1 MGLLDRIAK
10 RVADEINKAPNLPAG
25 TGIMTEQQMRAVGG
39 IATQQYGTVSTPLP
53 RNPMLASIPFAP
65 GLPLIPSAL
74 NPLNP
79 ETGRPDPRRYEYQV
93 AQNINVTETRLVPFK
108 TLRAA
113 ADQIDILRRCIEVR
127 KAKLTGLDW
136 DIVLSESASERI
148 IAESGGNHLRAM
160 SEAREKFAPEIARM
174 RKFWE
179 TPDPQNGLA
188 FVDWLSMAIEEI
200 DVLDAWAIWPQMSV
214 GGEIKGIQILDG
226 STIKPLLDDR
236 GMRPMPETGPAFQ
249 QILYGFP
256 RSEFAATIDDE
267 AADGQFTSDELA
279 YFVRNRRS
287 MSVYG
292 LSPVERALPLADI
305 YLRRQQWI
313 RSEFTDGTMPK
324 SYLELPESA
333 MMTPEQIR
341 SYENIYNDDLSGQTG
356 NRNRLR
362 ILVPGGKLNF
372 EEGYSEKFS
381 DAMDNYLIASITGHF
396 GVLPSEIGFNGSG
409 GIGASGLQEGES
421 DTGEAIGVI
430 PTANWISQMLS
441 ALSYRWLGMPR
452 ELEFRLAP
460 SERTNTQE
468 TAMRD
473 EIQKRSGGKTINE
486 SRAEQG
492 LPLIDTPEADMPM
505 LITGASVFVFTPE
518 GLVMAGTPLDPYG
531 AVMDEEPVAV
541 DTNAQPVPTNG
552 EEAPAPTEQP
562 ATDSVDDPA
571 APAQQIDEDAA
582 EEVKKFIRWI
592 RKGNPTRPFEF
603 KSLEPTYADV
613 LNKFVETNDPDSA
626 RWYAECYLG
635 I

>member
-10 RVADEINKAPNLPAG
+10 RVAEEINKAPNLPAG
-25 TGIMTEQQMRAVGG
+25 TGIMTEQQMRQTAG
-39 IATQQYGTVSTPLP
+39 IASQQYGTVSTPLP
-53 RNPMLASIPFAP
+53 RNTTLANVPFAP
-65 GLPLIPSAL
+65 GMPLIPSAL

-93 AQNINVTETRLVPFK
+93 AQNINVTETKLVPFK

-136 DIVLSESASERI
+136 DIVLSESASEKI

-160 SEAREKFAPEIARM
+160 AEAREKFAPEIARL
-174 RKFWE
+174 RSFWE

-214 GGEIKGIQILDG
+214 GGDIMGLQILDG
-226 STIKPLLDDR
+226 TTIKPLLDDR
-236 GMRPMPETGPAFQ
+236 GMRPMPEMGPAFQ

-267 AADGQFTSDELA
+267 AADGQFSSDELA
-279 YFVRNRRS
+279 YFVRNRRA

-292 LSPVERALPLADI
+292 LSPVERSLPLADI

-313 RSEFTDGTMPK
+313 RAEFTDGTMPK
-324 SYLELPESA
+324 SYLEMPESA
-333 MMTPEQIR
+333 VMTPDQIR
-341 SYENIYNDDLSGQTG
+341 AYENIYNDDLSGQTG
-356 NRNRLR
+356 QRNRLR

-372 EEGYSEKFS
+372 EEGYSDKFS

-421 DTGEAIGVI
+421 DSGEAIGVI

-486 SRAEQG
+486 ARAEQG
-492 LPLIDTPEADMPM
+492 LPLVDTPEADMPM
-505 LITGASVFVFTPE
+505 LISGASVFVFTPE

-531 AVMDEEPVAV
+531 IAIEEEPVAV
-541 DTNAQPVPTNG
+541 DTEAQPVPTNG
-552 EEAPAPTEQP
+552 EEAPAPTEAP
-562 ATDSVDDPA
+562 ATDSVDD
-571 APAQQIDEDAA
+571 EAA
-582 EEVKKFIRWI
+582 EEVKKFIRWV

-613 LNKFVETNDPDSA
+613 LNKFVETNDLDSA

>member
-10 RVADEINKAPNLPAG
+10 RVAEEINKAPNLPTG
-25 TGIMTEQQMRAVGG
+25 TGIMTEQQMRQTAG
-39 IATQQYGTVSTPLP
+39 IASQQYGTVSTPLP
-53 RNPMLASIPFAP
+53 RNTTLANVPFAP
-65 GLPLIPSAL
+65 GMPLIPSAL

-136 DIVLSESASERI
+136 DIVLSDSASERI

-160 SEAREKFAPEIARM
+160 AEAREKFASEIARL
-174 RKFWE
+174 RSFWE

-214 GGEIKGIQILDG
+214 GGEIMGLQILDG

-236 GMRPMPETGPAFQ
+236 GMRPMPEMGPAFQ

-267 AADGQFTSDELA
+267 AADGQFSSDELA
-279 YFVRNRRS
+279 YLVRNRRA

-292 LSPVERALPLADI
+292 LSPVERSLPLADI

-324 SYLELPESA
+324 SYLEMPESA
-333 MMTPEQIR
+333 TMTPDQIR
-341 SYENIYNDDLSGQTG
+341 AYENIYNDDLSGQTG
-356 NRNRLR
+356 QRNRLR

-372 EEGYSEKFS
+372 EEGYSDKFS

-409 GIGASGLQEGES
+409 SLGASGIQEGES
-421 DTGEAIGVI
+421 DSGEAIGVV

-468 TAMRD
+468 AAMRD

-492 LPLIDTPEADMPM
+492 LPLVDTPEADMPM

-518 GLVMAGTPLDPYG
+518 GLVNAGMPLDPYG
-531 AVMDEEPVAV
+531 MMMEEEPVEV
-541 DTNAQPVPTNG
+541 DTEAQPVPTNG
-552 EEAPAPTEQP
+552 EEAPAPTEAP
-562 ATDSVDDPA
+562 VTDLVDD
-571 APAQQIDEDAA
+571 EAA
-582 EEVKKFIRWI
+582 EEVKKFIRWV

-603 KSLEPTYADV
+603 ESLEPTYADV
-613 LNKFVETNDPDSA
+613 LNKFVETNDLDSA

>member
-10 RVADEINKAPNLPAG
+10 RVADEINKAPSLPSGA
-25 TGIMTEQQMRAVGG
+25 TTMSVQQMQAAAG
-39 IATQQYGTVSTPLP
+39 IAQTQYGSNVSTALP
-53 RNPMLASIPFAP
+53 RNPLLASVPFAP

-113 ADQIDILRRCIEVR
+113 SDQIDILRRCIEVR
-127 KAKLTGLDW
+127 KAKLTGLQW
-136 DIVLSESASERI
+136 DIVLSEGASERI

-160 SEAREKFAPEIARM
+160 SEAREKFAPEIARL

-179 TPDPQNGLA
+179 TPDPQNGLS

-200 DVLDAWAIWPQMSV
+200 DVLDAWAIWPQTTV
-214 GGEIKGIQILDG
+214 GGEIKGLQILDG

-256 RSEFAATIDDE
+256 RSEFAATVDDE
-267 AADGQFTSDELA
+267 AADGEFTSDELA
-279 YFVRNRRS
+279 YLVRTRRAN
-287 MSVYG
+287 SVYG
-292 LSPVERALPLADI
+292 LSPVERSLPLADI

-341 SYENIYNDDLSGQTG
+341 AYENIYNDDLSGQTAQ
-356 NRNRLR
+356 RNRLR

-372 EEGYSEKFS
+372 EEGYSDKFS

-409 GIGASGLQEGES
+409 SLGASGLQA
-421 DTGEAIGVI
+421 GEAESADMIGII
-430 PTANWISQMLS
+430 PTANWISQMIS

-460 SERTNTQE
+460 SERSNTQE

-473 EIQKRSGGKTINE
+473 EIRKRSGGMTVNE

-492 LPLIDTPEADMPM
+492 LPLIDTPEADMPL
-505 LITGASVFVFTPE
+505 LISGASVYVFTPD
-518 GLVMAGTPLDPYG
+518 GLVMAGTSLDENG
-531 AVMDEEPVAV
+531 MVEE
-541 DTNAQPVPTNG
+541 DLTEEVPA
-552 EEAPAPTEQP
+552 EEAPK
-562 ATDSVDDPA
+562 TDLEA
-571 APAQQIDEDAA
+571 NAQ
-582 EEVKKFIRWI
+582 EEVKKFIRWV

-603 KSLEPTYADV
+603 KTLEPTYADV
-613 LNKFVETNDPDSA
+613 LNKFVETKDLDSA

>member
-10 RVADEINKAPNLPAG
+10 RVAEEITKAPNLPAG
-25 TGIMTEQQMRAVGG
+25 TGIMTEQQMRSVGG

-53 RNPMLASIPFAP
+53 RNPVAASVPFAP

-74 NPLNP
+74 NPVNAD
-79 ETGRPDPRRYEYQV
+79 TGRPDPRRWEYQV
-93 AQNINVTETRLVPFK
+93 AQNINVTATRLVPFQ

-136 DIVLSESASERI
+136 DIVLSESASEKI

-160 SEAREKFAPEIARM
+160 AEAREKFAPEIARL
-174 RKFWE
+174 REFWE

-200 DVLDAWAIWPQMSV
+200 DVLDAWAIWPQSTV
-214 GGEIKGIQILDG
+214 GGEVRGLQILDG
-226 STIKPLLDDR
+226 STIKPLIDDR
-236 GMRPMPETGPAFQ
+236 GMRPEPSFGPAFQ

-267 AADGQFTSDELA
+267 AADGQFSSDELA
-279 YFVRNRRS
+279 YFVRTRRANT
-287 MSVYG
+287 VYG

-324 SYLELPESA
+324 SYLEMPESA
-333 MMTPEQIR
+333 TMTPDQIR
-341 SYENIYNDDLSGQTG
+341 AYENIYNDDLSGQTG
-356 NRNRLR
+356 QRNRLR

-372 EEGYSEKFS
+372 EEGYSDKFS

-409 GIGASGLQEGES
+409 SLGASGLQEGES

-430 PTANWISQMLS
+430 PTANWISQMIS

-468 TAMRD
+468 AAMRD

-492 LPLIDTPEADMPM
+492 LPLVDTPEADMPM
-505 LITGASVFVFTPE
+505 LITGASVYVFTPD
-518 GLVMAGTPLDPYG
+518 GLVTAGTPLDPYG
-531 AVMDEEPVAV
+531 MVMDEEPVEV
-541 DTNAQPVPTNG
+541 DTEAQPVPTNG
-552 EEAPAPTEQP
+552 EEEPAPTVAPQ
-562 ATDSVDDPA
+562 TDSVDDP
-571 APAQQIDEDAA
+571 AA

-592 RKGNPTRPFEF
+592 RKGHPTRPFEF
-603 KSLEPTYADV
+603 KELEPTYADV
-613 LNKFVETNDPDSA
+613 LNKFIETDDVDSA